1 MNSPIIYSYLRDCN
15 IYDGLNLFFPSD
27 IIDIIVKYIYTR
39 KDNKLLID
47 IENFVSIKEKLF
59 KLYYRRFAN
68 PNIPLFNKEG
78 GYAQVI
84 NDRYYLINDLD
95 TYYNIYDEFN
105 NISCIG
111 YFDKWKRKFGLFE
124 KKDIKKYISKLNET
138 NIDKQINIYLGLL
151 KPHEREHF
159 YNRQYILKWVD
170 DSS

>member
-105 NISCIG
+105 NI
-111 YFDKWKRKFGLFE
+111 
-124 KKDIKKYISKLNET
+124 
-138 NIDKQINIYLGLL
+138 
-151 KPHEREHF
+151 
-159 YNRQYILKWVD
+159 
-170 DSS
+170 